1 MIMMRALRLLCLGV
15 LALLPPP
22 DAYCAETAPATPDP
36 VSASPLQSNGT
47 DHRDARER
55 LKRPSSGASGG
66 GLFETKIWTP
76 PVVEQ
81 PRMAAPKPVPVAPRF
96 PYEYMGR
103 MQSAGQPDTVYL
115 TKDSNVYAVSVG
127 DAIEGT
133 YRVLDVSGE
142 RLEVMYLP
150 LGTKQ
155 QIPFQSIVAAVQPQG
170 MTNTYVNPGLPQ
182 SVNTPVPAQF
192 NLAPMFD
199 TARPGEAP
207 QAPVPGST
215 PRGGNQPTANAA
227 APTGQQA
234 PAPTANAA
242 AQSPGG
248 VAPTMVVPTLIP
260 TPVVVSPPSVSGFAA
275 PAPANQNANTT
286 GTAPAPNTGAP
297 AVVPGAP
304 GSAPPTETGSVPGGV
319 QINETNPSGA
329 TSAGNAGAQVG
340 VPYVPA
346 PPGR

>member
-1 MIMMRALRLLCLGV
+1 MVPAPPRASRRGNEASPYVRVTLGAIAVLTVEIVRTRLIQSYNPPAGANIKVKAARDDHTATVVLATRPPQQCHTSLPETCSVRPRCERHSPIARRHSNERLGSMIMMRALRLLCLGV

-103 MQSAGQPDTVYL
+103 MQSDGQPDTVYL

-207 QAPVPGST
+207 QAPVPGGT
-215 PRGGNQPTANAA
+215 PRGGNQPPANAA
-227 APTGQQA
+227 APTGQQG
-234 PAPTANAA
+234 P
-242 AQSPGG
+242 
-248 VAPTMVVPTLIP
+248 
-260 TPVVVSPPSVSGFAA
+260 
-275 PAPANQNANTT
+275 
-286 GTAPAPNTGAP
+286 
-297 AVVPGAP
+297 
-304 GSAPPTETGSVPGGV
+304 
-319 QINETNPSGA
+319 
-329 TSAGNAGAQVG
+329 
-340 VPYVPA
+340 
-346 PPGR
+346 